1 VFFQRFRLTPKLLI
15 LFGIPM
21 VLALVVVALI
31 VIAQVNH
38 RVVGLMHD
46 TAQNRASAGSDSVG
60 WWLESHMG
68 VVRTL
73 AQTPVLASGNTDS
86 ISGVLQHFG
95 QRMSDEYEVLFF
107 ADVDGE
113 AYYHNEHRSNLA
125 DRGYFQRIV
134 RDQTDVS
141 VVTDPVYSR
150 STGNPITVLAH
161 AVENAQGEVLGVLAA
176 TVTLDTL
183 SRIVVQVID
192 QPGAVAWVLDSG
204 GMTIA
209 HPDTQRLMS
218 ENALDVANQ
227 EYAAIAQRMV
237 AGDQG
242 IGEYVDDQGRAFNVA
257 YQPIPD
263 TPGWSLAVAI
273 PTDHLLATAR
283 ELRTTL
289 IVVFGMTL
297 LLLAGIIIWVARMI
311 VRPVR
316 ETRQALDDIAAGD
329 GDLTQRLNED
339 RHDEFGDLARSFN
352 TFVDGVHT
360 LVRQVSEAASQL
372 SAAAEQ
378 LSVSSRQASEQV
390 QQQQSET
397 EQVATAMTQM
407 AATVTQVAGNA
418 SQAADAAAESDRA
431 AHSGAEVVQL
441 TSREVGELAEEVQS
455 AVSVINR
462 LQGDAESIG
471 TVLEVIRG
479 IAEQTNLL
487 ALNAA
492 IEAARAGEAGRGFA
506 VVADEVRTLATR
518 TQSSTQEIR
527 GIIEKLQGAAN
538 DAVKV
543 MDAGHAK
550 ATDGVSSAERAAKAL
565 EDITQSISTI
575 NDMNTQIASAA
586 EEQSAVAEDV
596 HRSLTRISSGVEQ
609 AASGSTQIA
618 AASDELARLAA
629 DLQMRVGRFKV

>member
-1 VFFQRFRLTPKLLI
+1 MLDRLRLTPKLLA
-15 LFGIPM
+15 LFGVPM
-21 VLALVVVALI
+21 VVALVLAAII
-31 VIAQVNH
+31 VIMQVNH
-38 RVVGLMHD
+38 RVVDLMHGS
-46 TAQNRASAGSDSVG
+46 AQDRASAGSESVG
-60 WWLESHMG
+60 WWLESHMSA
-68 VVRTL
+68 VRTL
-73 AQTPVLASGNTDS
+73 AQTRMISSGDTDS

-95 QRMSDEYEVLFF
+95 QRMSAEYEVLFF
-107 ADVDGE
+107 ADGDGE
-113 AYYHNEHRSNLA
+113 AYYHNEHRSNLV

-134 RDQTDVS
+134 RDQGATS

-161 AVENAQGEVLGVLAA
+161 AVEDARGEVVGLLAA

-183 SRIVVQVID
+183 SRIVEQAID
-192 QPGAVAWVLDSG
+192 QPGAIAWALDSN

-209 HPDTQRLMS
+209 HPDARRRMS
-218 ENALDVANQ
+218 ENALDVAN
-227 EYAAIAQRMV
+227 EAYATIARRMV
-237 AGDQG
+237 DGDRG
-242 IGEYVDDQGRAFNVA
+242 VGEYVDETGRAFNVA
-257 YQPIPD
+257 YQPIPN

-273 PTDHLLATAR
+273 PTDNLLATAR
-283 ELRTTL
+283 ELQITL
-289 IVVFGMTL
+289 VVVFGLTL
-297 LLLAGIIIWVARMI
+297 LILAGIIMLVSRMI
-311 VRPVR
+311 VRPVS
-316 ETRQALDDIAAGD
+316 ETRQALDRIAAGD
-329 GDLTQRLNED
+329 GDLTQRLDGE

-352 TFVDGVHT
+352 GFIDGVHT

-378 LSVSSRQASEQV
+378 LAVSSRQASEQV

-397 EQVATAMTQM
+397 EQVATAMTEM
-407 AATVTQVAGNA
+407 AASVTEVAGNA
-418 SQAADAAAESDRA
+418 HQAADAATASDRA
-431 AHSGAEVVQL
+431 AHSGAEVVQQ
-441 TSREVGELAEEVQS
+441 TSREVGELATEVQS

-506 VVADEVRTLATR
+506 VVADEVRSLATR

-527 GIIEKLQGAAN
+527 NIIEKLQGAAN

-550 ATDGVSSAERAAKAL
+550 ATDGVSSAERAARAL
-565 EDITQSISTI
+565 EDITRSIGTI

-596 HRSLTRISSGVEQ
+596 NRSLTRISSGVEQ

-629 DLQMRVGRFKV
+629 ELQTRVGRFKV